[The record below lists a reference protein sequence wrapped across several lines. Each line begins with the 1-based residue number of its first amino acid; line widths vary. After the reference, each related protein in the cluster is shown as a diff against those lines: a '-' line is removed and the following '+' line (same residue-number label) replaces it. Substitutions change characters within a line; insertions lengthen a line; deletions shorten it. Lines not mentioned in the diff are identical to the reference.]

1 MAAFNAIAV
10 AATGTTV
17 TSGAASASVAIPN
30 AADGNRARF
39 VRIQATGLAHV
50 KPGGSG
56 VACTADDMMVSAG
69 ESVIL
74 SVKPF
79 THIAYLE
86 ESAGAKLTI
95 TPVEF

>member
-1 MAAFNAIAV
+1 MASFNAITV

-17 TSGAASASVAIPN
+17 TSSGVSASMAIPN

-39 VRIQATGLAHV
+39 VRVQATGLAHV
-50 KPGGSG
+50 KPGGSD
-56 VACTADDMMVSAG
+56 VACTVNDLMVSGSEAL
-69 ESVIL
+69 IL

-86 ESAGAKLTI
+86 ETVGAKLTI

>member
-39 VRIQATGLAHV
+39 VRIQAAGLVHV
-50 KPGGSG
+50 KPGGSA
-56 VACTADDMMVSAG
+56 VACTADDMMVSAS